1 MSFCFSSGVHHE
13 RESPESLLL
22 EAVKQVKFS
31 DLEDDILDLPEDDP
45 AASNTQLVSQ
55 DSVQRKLGL
64 TGYRHNQTSL
74 SSRAEMEEAGQKEKL
89 ILSEDCELVTVVDV
103 VPGRL
108 ELTTQHIYFY
118 DSSQEKEEGGVG
130 GNVKIDETLQ
140 KHGLMLTLLSSV
152 GVGHD
157 FKWPLL
163 QIREVH
169 LRRYNLR
176 RSALEIFLID
186 QTNYFLN
193 FQKEVL
199 NYSSCLHLIQCYIE
213 DAI

>member
-1 MSFCFSSGVHHE
+1 M
-13 RESPESLLL
+13 LW
-22 EAVKQVKFS
+22 
-31 DLEDDILDLPEDDP
+31 
-45 AASNTQLVSQ
+45 
-55 DSVQRKLGL
+55 
-64 TGYRHNQTSL
+64 
-74 SSRAEMEEAGQKEKL
+74 
-89 ILSEDCELVTVVDV
+89 EDCELVTVVDV

-118 DSSQEKEEGGVG
+118 DSSQEKEEGE
-130 GNVKIDETLQ
+130 ETAVDGKMWE
-140 KHGLMLTLLSSV
+140 KHCCTFPYNNHVCLFLE

-157 FKWPLL
+157 FKWPLS

-193 FQKEVL
+193 FKKEVINHKL
-199 NYSSCLHLIQCYIE
+199 TYSSIHVNICIFQI
-213 DAI
+213 

>member
-1 MSFCFSSGVHHE
+1 M
-13 RESPESLLL
+13 LW
-22 EAVKQVKFS
+22 
-31 DLEDDILDLPEDDP
+31 
-45 AASNTQLVSQ
+45 
-55 DSVQRKLGL
+55 
-64 TGYRHNQTSL
+64 
-74 SSRAEMEEAGQKEKL
+74 
-89 ILSEDCELVTVVDV
+89 EDCELVTVVDV

-118 DSSQEKEEGGVG
+118 DSSQEKEEGEETVRGVG
-130 GNVKIDETLQ
+130 EKLWGKNITKLA
-140 KHGLMLTLLSSV
+140 LTVFLLPE

-157 FKWPLL
+157 FKWPLS

-193 FQKEVL
+193 FKKEVMSHKFSTIREEYL
-199 NYSSCLHLIQCYIE
+199 
-213 DAI
+213 AF

>member
-1 MSFCFSSGVHHE
+1 
-13 RESPESLLL
+13 
-22 EAVKQVKFS
+22 
-31 DLEDDILDLPEDDP
+31 
-45 AASNTQLVSQ
+45 
-55 DSVQRKLGL
+55 
-64 TGYRHNQTSL
+64 
-74 SSRAEMEEAGQKEKL
+74 MEEAGQKEKL
-89 ILSEDCELVTVVDV
+89 ILTEDCELVTIVDV

-118 DSSQEKEEGGVG
+118 DSSQEKEEGEG
-130 GNVKIDETLQ
+130 GGQKEEDVKILNTRSQ
-140 KHGLMLTLLSSV
+140 KHLIILTLLSST

-157 FKWPLL
+157 FKWPLT

-199 NYSSCLHLIQCYIE
+199 NYNFCFHLTWSYSQEFTINIYFCIL
-213 DAI
+213 INR

>member
-1 MSFCFSSGVHHE
+1 M
-13 RESPESLLL
+13 LW
-22 EAVKQVKFS
+22 
-31 DLEDDILDLPEDDP
+31 
-45 AASNTQLVSQ
+45 
-55 DSVQRKLGL
+55 
-64 TGYRHNQTSL
+64 
-74 SSRAEMEEAGQKEKL
+74 
-89 ILSEDCELVTVVDV
+89 EDCELVTIVDV

-118 DSSQEKEEGGVG
+118 DSSQEKEEGEEAQREREGWRP
-130 GNVKIDETLQ
+130 KREKDRTD
-140 KHGLMLTLLSSV
+140 LMLDVSFFPPK

-157 FKWPLL
+157 FKWPLS

-193 FQKEVL
+193 FKKEVL
-199 NYSSCLHLIQCYIE
+199 AHKCYFL
-213 DAI
+213 